1 MGRST
6 RCSSCGKRLVLTA
19 AYNGRTETSLHS
31 MRQSDEIRPLD
42 KRSTILAAIPFPL
55 APADGDPFLGGGA
68 TTSDANVTRELGNSR
83 PAAVVTLG
91 PPPPNPG
98 SGLSETI
105 KMDEKLLKQQA
116 DRRRE
121 ICDNADNFN

>member
-1 MGRST
+1 
-6 RCSSCGKRLVLTA
+6 
-19 AYNGRTETSLHS
+19 

-55 APADGDPFLGGGA
+55 APADGDPFLGGVCY
-68 TTSDANVTRELGNSR
+68 DFRRDVTRELGNSR

-116 DRRRE
+116 DRRRRFA
-121 ICDNADNFN
+121 DNADNFN